1 MAQNW
6 LVLEILK
13 IFGSREKKSETDYK
27 NINKQKNTGLN
38 KNTHLM
44 LIPLNSFP
52 KPSVGVREVPI
63 ALLASSLESPT

>member
-6 LVLEILK
+6 LVLEIFK
-13 IFGSREKKSETDYK
+13 IFGSREKKSETNYK
-27 NINKQKNTGLN
+27 NINKQKNTGLD